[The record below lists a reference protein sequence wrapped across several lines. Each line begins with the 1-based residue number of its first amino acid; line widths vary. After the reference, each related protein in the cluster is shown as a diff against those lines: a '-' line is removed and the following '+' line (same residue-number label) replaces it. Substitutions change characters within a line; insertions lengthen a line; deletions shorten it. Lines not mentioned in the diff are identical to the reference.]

1 MDASVYKKRE
11 MLVLNLCKLNI

>member
-11 MLVLNLCKLNI
+11 MLVLTCAN

>member
-11 MLVLNLCKLNI
+11 MLILTCAN